1 MCLAAE
7 PEAEIFY
14 KKPLFGGDVY
24 FFYNLIREVPIE
36 ENTTSECIL
45 TVAAT

>member
-24 FFYNLIREVPIE
+24 FFITLFEKYR
-36 ENTTSECIL
+36 
-45 TVAAT
+45 